1 LEDYE
6 LIAQELSSLAE
17 RFRQVENRVSDLL
30 TRMTDVERVNGRLE
44 GAALT
49 TAQAL
54 TEISNH
60 WEAVYD
66 AMRRKDLPQEAA
78 E

>member
-1 LEDYE
+1 MEDYE

-17 RFRQVENRVSDLL
+17 RFRHVENRVSDLL

-44 GAALT
+44 KAALT

-54 TEISNH
+54 AETSNH
-60 WEAVYD
+60 WEAVYE
-66 AMRRKDLPQEAA
+66 AMRRTTTSEEAA